1 MLRDQLAK
9 HMGSW
14 VRGSVRSGGS
24 SLVRVYSSGAGG
36 SKDKRFLVS
45 VAGGLFGGAVVLS
58 CYVEANKTTCDAKI
72 KPPSRVASPL
82 SCAVCVCAGVMP
94 GTDVEYTFPDV

>member
-36 SKDKRFLVS
+36 SKDKSRS
-45 VAGGLFGGAVVLS
+45 VMLRGSEQNNLRRKDKTAIAGSLPPVV
-58 CYVEANKTTCDAKI
+58 C
-72 KPPSRVASPL
+72 R
-82 SCAVCVCAGVMP
+82 VCVCWSDAG
-94 GTDVEYTFPDV
+94 D